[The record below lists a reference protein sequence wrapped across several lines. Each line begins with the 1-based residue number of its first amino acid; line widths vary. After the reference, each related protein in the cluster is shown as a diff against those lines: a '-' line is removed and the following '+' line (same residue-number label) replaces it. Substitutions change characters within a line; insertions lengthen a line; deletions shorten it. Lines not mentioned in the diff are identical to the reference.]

1 METSFEVGFV
11 IFRSL
16 VAAFGDFCYGET
28 CSWILIAAYIV
39 ASGFLCYQYYKQ
51 IPYYNTFIS
60 ILTGCTIF
68 SYLWISIN
76 ALLMKFLGISG
87 HIVIIIVGI
96 PLLWYLV
103 KSLREYRI
111 ETLIK
116 TGVDKL
122 ATDIDA
128 LLQLNKMT
136 DFSIGTQIDLQEKM
150 TMIGIINVHV
160 AEC

>member
-1 METSFEVGFV
+1 
-11 IFRSL
+11 
-16 VAAFGDFCYGET
+16 
-28 CSWILIAAYIV
+28 
-39 ASGFLCYQYYKQ
+39 
-51 IPYYNTFIS
+51 
-60 ILTGCTIF
+60 
-68 SYLWISIN
+68 
-76 ALLMKFLGISG
+76 MKFLGISG